1 MIEYK
6 YMILEEITKYIPEMK
21 RLGIE
26 MVARS
31 PNGFLRAYKKAKGKP
46 NRLSQS
52 WHTRRYEFIKQHL
65 AQYKVN
71 PTAKKKLALIA
82 WGYMP

>member
-1 MIEYK
+1 MN
-6 YMILEEITKYIPEMK
+6 LEEIAKYQPEIRK
-21 RLGIE
+21 LGIE

-31 PNGFLRAYKKAKGKP
+31 PNGFLRAFKKAKGKP

-65 AQYKVN
+65 AQYRAS
-71 PTAKKKLALIA
+71 PTQRKKLALIA